1 MAQIIQFPKN
11 RTEKDKKGNATIKVD
26 AIPTFAEEVEK
37 EEYSA
42 RMRRIMQSLQSINN
56 LMASIK
62 GDKNEPSK

>member
-11 RTEKDKKGNATIKVD
+11 RTDKDKGGNATIKVD

-42 RMRRIMQSLQSINN
+42 RMRRIMQSLQNINN
-56 LMASIK
+56 LMTSIK